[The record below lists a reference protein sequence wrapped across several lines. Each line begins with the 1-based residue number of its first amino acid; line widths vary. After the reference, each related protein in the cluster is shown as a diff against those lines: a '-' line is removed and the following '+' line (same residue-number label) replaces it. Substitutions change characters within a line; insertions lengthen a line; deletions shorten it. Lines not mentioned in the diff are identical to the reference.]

1 MFRRYLKNSVWS
13 FLVCC
18 VMSWSLAQM
27 CFLGFYV
34 EAEQQYNAPLL
45 FAIVVVLNV
54 ILWLVSF
61 GKRTMAGG
69 VAGFLAAIVLALV
82 YLRVSGNMLTAFT
95 DTADETNPYIYYMIC
110 FVVIVGVWLLAAT
123 WRGTLVLMAAG
134 ALVSALI
141 QYLYHNNQVLWLLL
155 FLAACM
161 VGLALKNYQKQVL
174 HHGNQRISFGRTA
187 LVALVCVAVALV
199 IGCGAFYG
207 IVSPLNPPARKIEL
221 FTHDMSQTVL
231 DRVGLASEAKVLDPN
246 LTSDETAEVAGAG
259 GSSSQ
264 TPDSSEG
271 GTSGDDIE
279 EDAEQDNARN
289 SYDPVEEPEVD
300 TIRYDL
306 PHQTLWNT
314 ILALAILIAAAIV
327 LKVLSHRFWLKRIQ
341 QKPLKEQ
348 ISAMY
353 HLFLRKFRQIKEG
366 KNIEE
371 TPCEYASRAGVN
383 LASFVTP
390 QADFHE
396 ITDIFVR
403 SGYGTDEV
411 SAEDYRKYVD
421 YYRNIFR
428 CLRRYLGLRWIIKFF
443 IL

>member
-1 MFRRYLKNSVWS
+1 MFPRYLKNSVWS
-13 FLVCC
+13 FLLCC

-45 FAIVVVLNV
+45 FAIVIVLNV

-61 GKRTMAGG
+61 GKKTMAGG
-69 VAGFLAAIVLALV
+69 VIGFLAAIVIVLA

-95 DTADETNPYIYYMIC
+95 DTADEANPYIYYMIC

-123 WRGTLVLMAAG
+123 WRGTLILMAAG

-161 VGLALKNYQKQVL
+161 VELALKNYQKQVL
-174 HHGNQRISFGRTA
+174 HHGNQKISFGRTA
-187 LVALVCVAVALV
+187 LVALVCVVVAVV

-221 FTHDMSQTVL
+221 FTHDMSRTIL
-231 DRVGLASEAKVLDPN
+231 DRVGLASEVKVLDPS
-246 LTSDETAEVAGAG
+246 LTSDETTEVAGTGGAG
-259 GSSSQ
+259 SQ

-279 EDAEQDNARN
+279 EDAEEDNARN
-289 SYDPVEEPEVD
+289 SYDPVEEAEVD
-300 TIRYDL
+300 AIRYDRL
-306 PHQTLWNT
+306 HQTLWNT
-314 ILALAILIAAAIV
+314 ILIIAILIAAAIV
-327 LKVLSHRFWLKRIQ
+327 LKVLSHRLWLKRIQ
-341 QKPLKEQ
+341 QKPQKEQ

-371 TPCEYASRAGVN
+371 TPYEYAARAEVN

-396 ITDIFVR
+396 ITDIFVH
-403 SGYGTDEV
+403 SGYGTDGV
-411 SAEDYRKYVD
+411 SAEDYGKYVD

-428 CLRRYLGLRWIIKFF
+428 CLRQYLGLRWIIKFF
-443 IL
+443 LL